1 MSVPLRRESVPTFAA
16 TAGPAE
22 QQPWQWQQPVPLI
35 LPGFVATPAAKPS
48 PCLVAG
54 TPHSRT
60 ARDTRQIHRP
70 SLAAIF
76 DLVGMTVCAL
86 PHHCHRVT
94 GKRCVLPRRLAACTT
109 PSDGNK
115 SLPALLFTVCHLL
128 PGLSGNTTNARAVP
142 PGSSLLS
149 WIIDR

>member
-1 MSVPLRRESVPTFAA
+1 M
-16 TAGPAE
+16 
-22 QQPWQWQQPVPLI
+22 PLI
-35 LPGFVATPAAKPS
+35 LPGCVATPAAKLS

-54 TPHSRT
+54 APHSRT

-70 SLAAIF
+70 SLAAI
-76 DLVGMTVCAL
+76 LNLGGMTLCAL
-86 PHHCHRVT
+86 LTVAAASRASGAFCA
-94 GKRCVLPRRLAACTT
+94 RRLAACTT

-128 PGLSGNTTNARAVP
+128 PVEIADDTTNAGAVP